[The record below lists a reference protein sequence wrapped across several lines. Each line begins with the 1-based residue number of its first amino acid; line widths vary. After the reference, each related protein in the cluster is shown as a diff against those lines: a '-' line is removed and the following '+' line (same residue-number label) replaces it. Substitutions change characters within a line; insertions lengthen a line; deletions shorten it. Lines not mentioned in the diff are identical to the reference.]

1 MLTLSLLGTASI
13 RDADGGG
20 VAGRAAQG
28 PRLALLAYLAMA
40 GDRPVSRDKL
50 IALLWPDARPER
62 ARPQLSDTLYI
73 IRTGLGEGTVRSLDD
88 SLTLGQGVSC
98 DVTEFEALLD
108 AGALERA
115 VETYAGPLL
124 DGFHL
129 ADAPAF
135 EDWMAAERHRLAR
148 RYAAALEAL
157 AGRCEEGGELAA
169 AAAWWRRL
177 AAHDPFNG
185 HIALRLMQA
194 LDAAGDRAGAL
205 QHARIHATL
214 LREEFDA
221 EPDAD
226 VLALAERLRLGP
238 TVRVATGSQVRVAT
252 GPQVRVATGSQVRVA
267 TGSQVRPATEPRE
280 GVAQAP
286 AETPTGSLP
295 EAAAPPRGERLAR
308 GRWGAAAAM
317 LIVLAGGVAYGTRPP
332 PRQAAAAPAR
342 SARSIGVLPFVNLSA
357 DSADRYFSDGLT
369 EQVITALSG
378 VAELRVAA
386 RTSSFALR
394 NRGMDA
400 RAIGHA
406 LGVETVLEGS
416 VRKAGDRVRVT
427 AQLIDASTGY
437 HIWSEQFDE
446 AVADVFTVQDGI
458 AQAIARSFQLG
469 FSPRER
475 PTPSIEAYDLYL
487 RGLYLRNTLSGE
499 GLRTAL
505 ELFDRASTVE
515 PSFALAWAGKASVI
529 GPLLYF
535 RHMPAETGVPALR
548 RATTRALEL
557 DPRLGE
563 AHASLG
569 MLRLFFEWD
578 WKGAERSLRRAV
590 ELNPNDPHAWHHL
603 ANYHRAMGHVAEAI
617 AARRRSLQLDP
628 LNPRTHITL
637 GKDYAVAGNDSAALW
652 HYQRASQLDPL
663 NPLGLGLGP
672 GLPIGPAEIHLRRG
686 RESEGITE
694 YLRIAAL
701 RGATTAELETL
712 RSGHASAG
720 MPGFWR
726 AWLAMDLRQSGP
738 SPDPLRI
745 AATWA
750 MIGDTARTFEWLDK
764 AYAERN
770 PGLIYLASDP
780 SFRSVRTHPRFR
792 RILREM
798 GLER

>member
-1 MLTLSLLGTASI
+1 MASRSSRGSLADLSKPSVLTLRLLGTASI
-13 RDADGGG
+13 QGADGGA

-28 PRLALLAYLAMA
+28 PRMALLAWLAMA
-40 GDRPVSRDKL
+40 RGRPVSRDKL

-73 IRTGLGEGTVRSLDD
+73 LRTGLGEEAVRSVDD

-129 ADAPAF
+129 VDSPAF
-135 EDWMAAERHRLAR
+135 EDWLAAERQRLAR
-148 RYAAALEAL
+148 RSGEALEAL
-157 AGRCEEGGELAA
+157 AAGCEEGGDLAG

-177 AAHDPFNG
+177 AVHDPHNG
-185 HIALRLMQA
+185 HVALRLMHA

-226 VLALAERLRLGP
+226 VLAFAEQLRVGP
-238 TVRVATGSQVRVAT
+238 QGRVTTGPRVHVAT
-252 GPQVRVATGSQVRVA
+252 GP
-267 TGSQVRPATEPRE
+267 RE
-280 GVAQAP
+280 VVGRAP
-286 AETPTGSLP
+286 AATPTAPDP
-295 EAAAPPRGERLAR
+295 EAAAPSRRDRSGWR
-308 GRWGAAAAM
+308 RWGAAAAM
-317 LIVLAGGVAYGTRPP
+317 LTVLAGAVFYGTRPS
-332 PRQAAAAPAR
+332 AGGATAAPAR
-342 SARSIGVLPFVNLSA
+342 SVAILPFVNMSA

-369 EQVITALSG
+369 EQIIMALSG
-378 VAELRVAA
+378 VADLRVAA

-394 NRGMDA
+394 DRGMDA
-400 RAIGHA
+400 RAIGLA

-416 VRKAGDRVRVT
+416 VRKDGDRLRVT
-427 AQLIDASTGY
+427 AQLIDAATGY

-446 AVADVFTVQDGI
+446 ELLDVFAVQDGI
-458 AQAIARSFQLG
+458 AQAIAKSLELG
-469 FSPRER
+469 FSPQDRV
-475 PTPSIEAYDLYL
+475 TPGLEAYDLYL
-487 RGLYLRNTLSGE
+487 RGLYLRNTISGE
-499 GLRTAL
+499 GLRNAVD
-505 ELFDRASTVE
+505 LFDRAIAME

-535 RHMPAETGVPALR
+535 RHIPVEDGVAELR

-563 AHASLG
+563 AHAALG

-578 WKGAERSLRRAV
+578 WKGAEQALRRAV

-603 ANYHRAMGHVAEAI
+603 ANYHRATGRVAEAI
-617 AARRRSLQLDP
+617 AARTRSLELDP

-637 GKDYAVAGNDSAALW
+637 GKDYSVAGNDSAALR
-652 HYQRASQLDPL
+652 HYRRASQLDAL

-672 GLPIGPAEIHLRRG
+672 SLPISPAEIFLRRG
-686 RESEGITE
+686 RESEGVTE

-701 RGATTAELETL
+701 RGASPAELESL
-712 RSGHASAG
+712 RAGHASAG
-720 MPGFWR
+720 MTGFWR
-726 AWLAMDLRQSGP
+726 AWLEMDLRQSGP
-738 SPDPLRI
+738 SPDPLRV

-750 MIGDTARTFEWLDK
+750 TIGDTAKTFEWLER

-770 PGLIYLASDP
+770 PGLIYLGSDP
-780 SFRSVRTHPRFR
+780 GFRSVRTHPRLQR
-792 RILREM
+792 VLREM

>member
-1 MLTLSLLGTASI
+1 MLTLRLLGTASI
-13 RDADGGG
+13 QGADGGG

-28 PRLALLAYLAMA
+28 PRMALLAYLAMA
-40 GDRPVSRDKL
+40 RDRPVSRDKL

-62 ARPQLSDTLYI
+62 ARPQLSDTLYV
-73 IRTGLGEGTVRSLDD
+73 IRTALGEGTVRSVDD

-98 DVTEFEALLD
+98 DVFEFESLLD

-129 ADAPAF
+129 ADSPAF
-135 EDWMAAERHRLAR
+135 EDWLAAERVRLAR

-157 AGRCEEGGELAA
+157 AERCEHGGDLAG

-185 HIALRLMQA
+185 HVALRLMQA

-205 QHARIHATL
+205 QHARIHAAL

-226 VLALAERLRLGP
+226 VLAFAERLRLGP
-238 TVRVATGSQVRVAT
+238 QVRVAT
-252 GPQVRVATGSQVRVA
+252 GPQLRPATGPQLRA
-267 TGSQVRPATEPRE
+267 ATEPRE
-280 GVAQAP
+280 VVAHAP
-286 AETPTGSLP
+286 AGTPTGP
-295 EAAAPPRGERLAR
+295 VPAAVAPPPRDRHGRR
-308 GRWGAAAAM
+308 RWGAVAAM
-317 LIVLAGGVAYGTRPP
+317 LIVLAGAVAYGIRPP
-332 PRQAAAAPAR
+332 ARRAAAAPAR
-342 SARSIGVLPFVNLSA
+342 SARSIGVLPFVNMSA

-369 EQVITALSG
+369 EQIITALSG

-394 NRGMDA
+394 DKGMDA
-400 RAIGHA
+400 RAIGRE
-406 LGVETVLEGS
+406 LGVEAVLEGS
-416 VRKAGDRVRVT
+416 VRRAGDRLRVT
-427 AQLIDASTGY
+427 AQLIDAATGY

-446 AVADVFTVQDGI
+446 GVADVFAVQDGI
-458 AQAIARSFQLG
+458 ARAIARSFQLG
-469 FSPRER
+469 FSPQDR
-475 PTPSIEAYDLYL
+475 PTPGLEAYDLYL
-487 RGLYLRNTLSGE
+487 RGLYLRNTISGE
-499 GLRTAL
+499 GLRNAVG
-505 ELFDRASTVE
+505 LFDRAIAME

-535 RHMPAETGVPALR
+535 RHVPIEVGVPELR
-548 RATTRALEL
+548 RATARALEL

-563 AHASLG
+563 AHAALG

-578 WKGAERSLRRAV
+578 WKGAEQALRRAV

-603 ANYHRAMGHVAEAI
+603 ANYHRATGHVADAI
-617 AARRRSLQLDP
+617 AARTRSLELDP
-628 LNPRTHITL
+628 LNPRTHIIL
-637 GKDYAVAGNDSAALW
+637 GKDYSVAGNDSAALR
-652 HYQRASQLDPL
+652 HYTRASQLDAL

-672 GLPIGPAEIHLRRG
+672 ALPIGLAEILLRSG
-686 RESEGITE
+686 REGESVTE
-694 YLRIAAL
+694 YLRVAAL
-701 RGATTAELETL
+701 RGATTAELESL
-712 RSGHASAG
+712 RAGHASAG
-720 MPGFWR
+720 MSGFWQ

-738 SPDPLRI
+738 SPDPLRV

-750 MIGDTARTFEWLDK
+750 MIGDTATTFEWLDK

-770 PGLIYLASDP
+770 PGLIYLGSDP
-780 SFRSVRTHPRFR
+780 SFRSVRAHPRFR
-792 RILREM
+792 RIRRAM
-798 GLER
+798 GLAG